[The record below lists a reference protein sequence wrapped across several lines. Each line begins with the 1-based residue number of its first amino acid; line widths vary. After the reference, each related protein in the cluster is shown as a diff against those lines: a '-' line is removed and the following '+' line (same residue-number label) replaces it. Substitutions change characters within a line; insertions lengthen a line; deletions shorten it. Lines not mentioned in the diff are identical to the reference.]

1 MILSPQTKKFIEEHK
16 NDDLSLLALQ
26 AHKFA
31 EIDMS
36 AAITQIIGRKTM
48 KEKVPSWSETEGL
61 LYPRHLSLEQCSSE
75 ATAQYKTSILKKGD
89 SFIDLTGGLGIDCA
103 FLSVNFIKGVYVE
116 QQNELCEIAHNNFP
130 LLGLNHIEI
139 KNEDSIGYLQQT
151 EKVSSIFI
159 DPARRDEHG
168 GKIVSISDC
177 EPNAKKLAPLMLYK
191 ADTVMIK
198 LSPMLDLSLAL
209 NDMPDTNE
217 VHVVSVANEC
227 KELLLILNH
236 NPQVEKKIYCVNIR
250 KNGEIQSFNFTREQE
265 SETTCEYTSEIEEYL
280 YEPNASILKAGAYKS
295 IAARYKLKKL
305 HPNSHLYTSEVE
317 IEEFPGRS
325 FRCNSVFS
333 LNKKEQ
339 KAYLGDLQKANITIR
354 NFPATVAEL
363 RKRIKLGDGGN
374 DYLFATTLFNGKKVI
389 IRCTKL

>member
-1 MILSPQTKKFIEEHK
+1 MTLSPQTKKFIEEHK

-26 AHKFA
+26 AHKFP
-31 EIDMS
+31 EIDMP
-36 AAITQIIGRKTM
+36 AAITQIIGRRTM
-48 KEKVPSWSETEGL
+48 KEKVPSWYEAEGL

-75 ATAQYKTSILKKGD
+75 ATAQYKTSILKGD
-89 SFIDLTGGLGIDCA
+89 SFIDLTGGFGIDCA
-103 FLSVNFIKGVYVE
+103 FLSGSFRKGVYVE
-116 QQNELCEIAHNNFP
+116 QQNELCEIARNNFP
-130 LLGLNHIEI
+130 LLGLSHIEI
-139 KNEDSIGYLQQT
+139 KNEDSIGYLQRT

-177 EPNAKKLAPLMLYK
+177 EPNAKKLAPLMLSK

-227 KELLLILNH
+227 KELLLLLNH
-236 NPQVEKKIYCVNIR
+236 NPQAEKKIYCVNIR
-250 KNGEIQSFNFTREQE
+250 KNGEIQSFSFTREQE

-295 IAARYKLKKL
+295 IATRYKLKKL

-317 IEEFPGRS
+317 IENFPGRS
-325 FRCNSVFS
+325 FCCNSVFS

-339 KAYLGDLQKANITIR
+339 KTYLGDLQKANITIR
-354 NFPATVAEL
+354 NFPSTVAEL

-374 DYLFATTLFNGKKVI
+374 DYLFATTLFNEKKVI